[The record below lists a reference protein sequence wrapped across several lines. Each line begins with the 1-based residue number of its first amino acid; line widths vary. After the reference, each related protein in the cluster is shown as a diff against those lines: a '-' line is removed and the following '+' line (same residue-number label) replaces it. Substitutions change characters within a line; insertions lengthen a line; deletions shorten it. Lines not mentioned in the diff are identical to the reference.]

1 MCLSKRELF
10 KLPEDSISI
19 FKRNLEDCYI
29 YHPDSVFRKGN
40 FLILIFFCVAEFL
53 RYYYI
58 VSNNENKENA
68 YQREEPTGRTVDS
81 VRSGDVSGPLT
92 TNFSEVKF
100 FSK

>member
-1 MCLSKRELF
+1 MVFANNRIRVNRFRMCLSKRELF

-29 YHPDSVFRKGN
+29 YHPDSVFTKGN

-58 VSNNENKENA
+58 VSNNEKKN
-68 YQREEPTGRTVDS
+68 
-81 VRSGDVSGPLT
+81 LT
-92 TNFSEVKF
+92 TNQKILQMNLWNLTTA
-100 FSK
+100 